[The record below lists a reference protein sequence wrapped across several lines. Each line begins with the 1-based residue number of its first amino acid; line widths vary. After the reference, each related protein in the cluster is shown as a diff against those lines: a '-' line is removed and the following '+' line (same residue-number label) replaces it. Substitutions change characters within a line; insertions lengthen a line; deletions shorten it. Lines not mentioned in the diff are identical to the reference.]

1 MLHRSKDLEDAL
13 ESMGS
18 GSAVLGNEISALGK
32 TETDDDMKKLFNE
45 IGACALMWDSIFG
58 LLPCG
63 LCLASVLS
71 GAIAADAACS

>member
-32 TETDDDMKKLFNE
+32 TETDVDVKKLFDE
-45 IGACALMWDSIFG
+45 IGACVLMWASLFG
-58 LLPCG
+58 LLP
-63 LCLASVLS
+63 
-71 GAIAADAACS
+71 